1 MTYTSSAYAVSVA
14 YLVICD
20 PIRNAMHSSAQLYAQ
35 MMNSVWSRCREWL
48 LRRSEDWRAYPVS
61 GGLKSLAWAAQQNK
75 GRMRIWLLTI
85 NT

>member
-1 MTYTSSAYAVSVA
+1 MSYTSSAYAVSVA
-14 YLVICD
+14 YLVICN

-61 GGLKSLAWAAQQNK
+61 RGLKSLAWAAQQNK